1 MAEIANRIYE
11 TSEGQIL
18 FISDFSDINDNEKVV
33 SRALSVEEKKG
44 NIVRLANG
52 VYLRPKNTRFG
63 IVYPS
68 IDEMVMAIASEI
80 RYKYNLQELQRS
92 TNLDSQH
99 RCLQNI
105 LI

>member
-1 MAEIANRIYE
+1 MGFIFALRIPD
-11 TSEGQIL
+11 L
-18 FISDFSDINDNEKVV
+18 
-33 SRALSVEEKKG
+33 
-44 NIVRLANG
+44 
-52 VYLRPKNTRFG
+52 

-68 IDEMVMAIASEI
+68 IDEMVMAIAQ
-80 RYKYNLQELQRS
+80 RDKVQYNLQELQRS